1 MTRITRFALGHRAL
15 IVLFWLATAITGA
28 MTAGLTTSR
37 MTNSFSMPGQAITT
51 DARIVVRVR
60 QLSAGPACD
69 CGHGSCLASA
79 SQPRV

>member
-15 IVLFWLATAITGA
+15 IVLFWLATAVTGA

-51 DARIVVRVR
+51 DARIVSEYGS
-60 QLSAGPACD
+60 SAR
-69 CGHGSCLASA
+69 L
-79 SQPRV
+79 RL